1 METRMI
7 VFIAFA
13 VISFVGSVIINY
25 DECILRFKD
34 YKRRDVETVHKI
46 GKRLFYKRT
55 LGTIL
60 IIFICYFIFM

>member
-13 VISFVGSVIINY
+13 VISLVGSAIINY

-34 YKRRDVETVHKI
+34 YNKRDAETVHKI
-46 GKRLFYKRT
+46 GKRLFYKRM
-55 LGTIL
+55 LGTVL
-60 IIFICYFIFM
+60 IIFLCYFIFM